1 MEIMMV
7 MMPTM
12 MMRMVDMSH
21 LLREAACKL
30 APSSSSH
37 HIIPLTY
44 PWLSLSPFIII
55 MIVLIVIIIITVIMK
70 KAGT

>member
-1 MEIMMV
+1 MMMEIIMVMMV
-7 MMPTM
+7 MMVMMTMMSTM

-37 HIIPLTY
+37 HIIPLTF
-44 PWLSLSPFIII
+44 P
-55 MIVLIVIIIITVIMK
+55 
-70 KAGT
+70 